1 MKQLSPREKEV
12 LDLVSKGETSRGIAK
27 LLSISARTVEHHV
40 INARKKLGA
49 KNIQHAVRIGIER
62 GDINIKLH
70 HTVEVSCN
78 GITARVIDPVHN
90 SIVVMMS
97 RHGFLP
103 DGYGG
108 LYRKETGCRFDKELI
123 LEHDSLQSFTN
134 EWGYA

>member
-1 MKQLSPREKEV
+1 MKQLTPREKEV
-12 LDLVSKGETSRGIAK
+12 LELVSNGETSITIAK

-40 INARKKLGA
+40 SNARKKLGA

-62 GDINIKLH
+62 GDITGSITLAVIPLQETS
-70 HTVEVSCN
+70 TVWCN
-78 GITARVIDPVHN
+78 LMLHN

>member
-62 GDINIKLH
+62 GDITGSITLAVIPLQETS
-70 HTVEVSCN
+70 TVWCN
-78 GITARVIDPVHN
+78 LMLHN